1 MRSRTTRRIVVL
13 GAALAMFAAACGDSG
28 SSSSSSNST
37 TTSGSGGTTTT
48 FDTSKN
54 TASDVGVTPTQ
65 ITVGNVATLTGPIP
79 GLFKGSQDAT
89 DAFFQY
95 INSQGGVYG
104 RKIVVKNADDGL
116 DCNKNQSATQDMLN
130 QVFAFVGSFS
140 VFDNCSAKVLT
151 ANPTV
156 PDVHY
161 TLSSEAND
169 TPNSFS
175 PQPQPPGFRTG
186 GYLYEKSKFPDAVS
200 KVGSLW
206 VNTSPTTW
214 ANQKQAMQSVGYTIV
229 YERSTSPTETDFT
242 SDIIRMKSAGVQY
255 LDLRNQDKTII
266 ARVLQAAAQQS
277 FKPKVIVTNSA
288 YDATFFKLLPDPSVA
303 NGVTMDQQYA
313 MFLGED
319 AKSTPEVQL
328 FNDWMKKTHPD
339 TVVDLFAAY
348 SWAAGR
354 LFVEALQAAG
364 PNPTRAGVLDAL
376 KNIHSFDANGMV
388 AQTDAGNKKPPTCIA
403 IVTINNGKFER
414 TLPTDKGFQCD
425 SSWGYFLA
433 KQ

>member
-1 MRSRTTRRIVVL
+1 MRSRTARRLVVF
-13 GAALAMFAAACGDSG
+13 GAALAMIAAACGDSG
-28 SSSSSSNST
+28 SSTTPST
-37 TTSGSGGTTTT
+37 TTSGGGGTTTT

-65 ITVGNVATLTGPIP
+65 ITIGNVATLTGPIP

-89 DAFFQY
+89 DAFIQY

-104 RKIVVKNADDGL
+104 RKLVMKSADDGL
-116 DCNKNQSATQDMLN
+116 DCNKNQSATQDLLN

-169 TPNSFS
+169 TANSFS

-186 GYLYEKSKFPDAVS
+186 GFLYIKSKFPDSV
-200 KVGSLW
+200 KKLGSLW

-214 ANQKQAMQSVGYTIV
+214 ANQKAAMQSVGYTVV

-242 SDIIRMKSAGVQY
+242 SDIIRMKSAGVEI

-266 ARVLQAAAQQS
+266 ARVLQAAAQQN
-277 FKPKVIVTNSA
+277 FKPKVIYTNSA

-303 NGVTMDQQYA
+303 NGVIMDQQYA

-319 AKSTPEVQL
+319 AKSTPEVAL
-328 FNDWMKKTHPD
+328 LDEWMKKTHPD
-339 TVVDLFAAY
+339 TPIDLFATY
-348 SWAAGR
+348 SWASGR
-354 LFVEALQAAG
+354 LFVEALKAAG
-364 PNPTRAGVLDAL
+364 PNPTRAGLLDAL
-376 KNIHSFDANGMV
+376 KNIHNFDSNGLV
-388 AQTDAGNKKPPTCIA
+388 APTDAGAKKPPTCIA

-414 TLPTDKGFQCD
+414 TLPSDKGFQCD
-425 SSWGYFLA
+425 SSWGYYYA